1 MKHHKRVSAAHTS
14 LSWTAKSTALPQ
26 ILAEYLS
33 LLIFLWLQTISWSFG
48 WKRITSL
55 IDFEA
60 DFTQHASYT
69 EFIKSERCP
78 DVRFHNTGCIMSPNI
93 SNACIMLANNSVTSL
108 HGCRI
113 FPVHIAVHRVIK
125 KFPLMYCSD
134 SFVHILEQ
142 KKKLCINCTSLAAY
156 SVSVQG
162 NLLKWSRLLCAEGK
176 E

>member
-1 MKHHKRVSAAHTS
+1 
-14 LSWTAKSTALPQ
+14 
-26 ILAEYLS
+26 
-33 LLIFLWLQTISWSFG
+33 
-48 WKRITSL
+48 
-55 IDFEA
+55 
-60 DFTQHASYT
+60 
-69 EFIKSERCP
+69 
-78 DVRFHNTGCIMSPNI
+78 
-93 SNACIMLANNSVTSL
+93 MLANNSVTSL